1 MKENTTNLF
10 IQRFS
15 LLMKLGKPRLY
26 GSFTKGEMRILTY
39 LYQQEEPVQPGE
51 LCQILDASSAR
62 VAAVLKRLES
72 KGQIERR
79 MDTDDRRKIFVCI
92 TPAGHRLVEN
102 RRGEMHDYIAEI
114 IDRLGEDDAREGLR
128 ILAKILD
135 IAEQMEFASGD
146 TAADGQER
154 KLHG

>member
-1 MKENTTNLF
+1 MKTSVTEIF

-15 LLMKLGKPRLY
+15 LLMKLSRPRLY
-26 GSFTKGEMRILTY
+26 GSFTKGEMRILSY
-39 LYQQEEPVQPGE
+39 LYQQQAPVQPGE

-72 KGQIERR
+72 KGQIERW
-79 MDTDDRRKIFVCI
+79 MDTDDRRKILVCI
-92 TPAGHRLVEN
+92 TPAGAGLVEA
-102 RRGEMHDYIAEI
+102 RRGEMQDYIAEI

-128 ILAKILD
+128 ILARILD
-135 IAEQMEFASGD
+135 IAEQMEFDSKANVG
-146 TAADGQER
+146 AEQER

>member
-1 MKENTTNLF
+1 MKDGITNLF

-15 LLMKLGKPRLY
+15 LLMKLGRPRLY
-26 GSFTKGEMRILTY
+26 GSFTKGEMRVLSY

-62 VAAVLKRLES
+62 VAAVLKRLEG
-72 KGQIERR
+72 KGQIQRQ
-79 MDTDDRRKIFVCI
+79 MDTDDRRKILVCI
-92 TPAGHRLVEN
+92 TPAGHRLVEA
-102 RRGEMHDYIAEI
+102 RRGEMHNYLAEI

-128 ILAKILD
+128 ILARILD
-135 IAEQMEFASGD
+135 IAEQMESADGD
-146 TAADGQER
+146 TAAGGQGG

>member
-1 MKENTTNLF
+1 MKESVTDLF

-15 LLMKLGKPRLY
+15 LLMKLGRPRLY
-26 GSFTKGEMRILTY
+26 GSFTKGEMRVLSY

-79 MDTDDRRKIFVCI
+79 MDTDDRRKILVYI
-92 TPAGHRLVEN
+92 TPAGHGLVED
-102 RRGEMHDYIAEI
+102 RRGEMHKYIAEI

-128 ILAKILD
+128 ILARILD
-135 IAEQMEFASGD
+135 IAEQMESGCE
-146 TAADGQER
+146 AKADADRER
-154 KLHG
+154 KLHE

>member
-1 MKENTTNLF
+1 MKDGITNLF

-15 LLMKLGKPRLY
+15 RLMKLGRPRLY
-26 GSFTKGEMRILTY
+26 GSFTKGEMRVLSY
-39 LYQQEEPVQPGE
+39 LYQQDEPVQPGE

-79 MDTDDRRKIFVCI
+79 MDTDDRRKILVCI
-92 TPAGHRLVEN
+92 TPAGHRLVEA
-102 RRGEMHDYIAEI
+102 RRGEMHNYIAGI

-128 ILAKILD
+128 ILARILD
-135 IAEQMEFASGD
+135 IAEQMETDCGGKVDAE
-146 TAADGQER
+146 QER